1 MKGNLNSKKGAILV
15 FVLGLVVLLGSLCL
29 RLMEE
34 TVKELK
40 LVSQYHK
47 RDDLRLQ
54 AYSLLDITVAV
65 LNEFRTLDNQP
76 FKSEGKWE
84 QPIEWSEGL
93 PTLDARVDWSV
104 SFRGKEREGGSG
116 KQPLFKTNEKVMKEI
131 FAIMHRGS
139 SGLLDQENG
148 KPYYDAWMDWQD
160 ADENE
165 REEGAEDDYYEGLSP
180 PYFTPGKNVESFEEF
195 RMIKGFGADPDN
207 LRKNGLF
214 FDNSGN
220 ETINMKNFRES
231 FSFYHEGKVNIFE
244 TSDFL
249 LKYICGDD
257 EALFKDI
264 KSGELTPQHTPI
276 QNNSLIP
283 TSWGIVE
290 TLMVEISA
298 TKGKARFE
306 LHAVLTFDQGKAST
320 GTTEKQKARSKQNQ
334 NLKYPARILRLRE
347 NENLID

>member
-54 AYSLLDITVAV
+54 AYSLLDVTVAV
-65 LNEFRTLDNQP
+65 LNEFHILDNQP
-76 FKSEGKWE
+76 FKKGDMWE
-84 QPIEWSEGL
+84 QPIEWSGGL
-93 PTLDARVDWSV
+93 PTLEERVEWSV
-104 SFRGKEREGGSG
+104 SFRGKEGEGESG
-116 KQPLFKTNEKVMKEI
+116 KLPLFKTNEKAMKEI
-131 FAIMHRGS
+131 FAVMHSGD
-139 SGLLDQENG
+139 SGLLDEEDG

-160 ADENE
+160 ADENT
-165 REEGAEDDYYEGLSP
+165 REEGAEDDYYDGLIP

-207 LRKNGLF
+207 FKKSGLF
-214 FDNSGN
+214 FDNLGN
-220 ETINMKNFRES
+220 ETINFKNFRDS
-231 FSFYHEGKVNIFE
+231 FSFYHKGAVNIFGA
-244 TSDFL
+244 SDFL

-257 EALFKDI
+257 EALYRDI
-264 KSGELTPQHTPI
+264 KSGVLTPQHPPI
-276 QNNSLIP
+276 PINSLIP
-283 TSWGIVE
+283 ISWGIVE
-290 TLMVEISA
+290 TFMVDIA
-298 TKGKARFE
+298 VTKGRARFE
-306 LHAVLTFDQGKAST
+306 LHAVLTFDQGKANT
-320 GTTEKQKARSKQNQ
+320 RTPEKQKARSKQNQ
-334 NLKYPARILRLRE
+334 KLKYPARILRLRE